1 MATYR
6 LKSKLFFE
14 FAGQDIKMEQVLD
27 YSKKNNVS
35 KADALKALKSNISK
49 DLNAKDLARTA
60 RTEYVNNTFGKDLI
74 GKQDPRARKLTLDHI
89 NTVGNEAGSK
99 ATATLLD
106 KGTNKG
112 FQKAIGKNK
121 FNYAA
126 SKQYEKGVA
135 QGLKSGFNNGA
146 KSVGIMGGL
155 KNTWASGMG
164 GKAKIIAGTGALLGA
179 GMLAGRAMSG
189 GNNDQR

>member
-6 LKSKLFFE
+6 LKSKLFFN
-14 FAGQDIKMEQVLD
+14 FGITGEQVQK
-27 YSKKNNVS
+27 YAKKNNVS
-35 KADALKALKSNISK
+35 IKDSLNALETEASK
-49 DLNAKDLARTA
+49 NLNAKSAARNA
-60 RTEYVNNTFGKDLI
+60 RVDYVNNTFGKDLI
-74 GKQDPRARKLTLDHI
+74 GKQDPRVRKVTLDHI
-89 NTVGNEAGSK
+89 NTIGNEAGSK

-146 KSVGIMGGL
+146 KSVGVMGGL